1 MSTCRREHALL
12 VFCPAPEGAE
22 AVYRLLAHRLQGPFY
37 QRLRVEL
44 QLGYAV
50 FSALRQVHG
59 VTGILLGVQSPSA
72 SPASILGHMRSLLC
86 DFSHA
91 QADDADARQALAA
104 QFHETDMS
112 NADVAEWGLADVL
125 VRCAKPQPEHLAG
138 RDTGGRTPRTRTRRH
153 ARAGQRAVP
162 GQHAARQ
169 PIVTCGAITFHARL
183 TIRSN
188 IFSKMALPGP
198 L

>member
-1 MSTCRREHALL
+1 MSTCRRKHALL

-112 NADVAEWGLADVL
+112 NADVAEWAWQTYLSGVQSPSLSTLQAAILAVE
-125 VRCAKPQPEHLAG
+125 P
-138 RDTGGRTPRTRTRRH
+138 H
-153 ARAGQRAVP
+153 ALE
-162 GQHAARQ
+162 HAATH
-169 PIVTCGAITFHARL
+169 VL
-183 TIRSN
+183 DN
-188 IFSKMALPGP
+188 ALYLASTPQDSQLLP
-198 L
+198 VAQ